1 MTTTGL
7 KILALIFM
15 TIDHIGE
22 FIPDMPIWF
31 RWIGRMSAP
40 IFFFCAAEG
49 ICHSRDKRQYLKRL
63 WKMSL
68 CMVLIEAVLP
78 PLAEIYFGLKSVYF
92 SNNIFLSIFLGT
104 LLVYLLEQSKSDK
117 AKRIKY
123 ISLYACWQAVL
134 FVLVIVWEQF
144 DAVLAPL
151 NSIPILCDA
160 ERIIFTALGAF
171 GFMEGNVILTSAIV
185 LFYLCRDN
193 KCRLAVWYSAYC
205 AVYFAVFVFQLPLK
219 AIHFMSRLG
228 VPNSFIAVAR
238 SAGKILGLQ
247 TVFSAGDFTNSLLNV
262 NYQWIMIFAL
272 PFLLTYNGK
281 RGKGLKKFFYIY
293 YPVHLAV
300 LCILGAVL

>member
-49 ICHSRDKRQYLKRL
+49 ICHSSDKKQYLKRL

-68 CMVLIEAVLP
+68 FMVLIEAVLP
-78 PLAEIYFGLKSVYF
+78 PLAEIYFGIKAIDL

-104 LLVYLLEQSKSDK
+104 LLVYLLEQSKDDK

-123 ISLYACWQAVL
+123 ISFYAGYQAVL
-134 FVLVIVWEQF
+134 LILVIVWEQF
-144 DAVLAPL
+144 DTILAPL
-151 NSIPILCDA
+151 NSIPVLCDA

-171 GFMEGNVILTSAIV
+171 IFMEGNIILTSAIV
-185 LFYLCRDN
+185 LFYLCRNN
-193 KCRLAVWYSAYC
+193 KQRLVVWYSAYC

-219 AIHFMSRLG
+219 AINFMIRLG
-228 VPNSFIAVAR
+228 VPNPCIVIAR
-238 SAGKILGLQ
+238 NIGQIFGLQ
-247 TVFSAGDFTNSLLNV
+247 TVFSAGDLTNSLLNV
-262 NYQWIMIFAL
+262 NYQWMMIFAL

-281 RGKGLKKFFYIY
+281 KGKGLKKFFYIY

-300 LCILGAVL
+300 LCVLGAVL